1 MMQLFDATVAN
12 TIKRAF
18 LGWVV
23 ILDDGHGWETAGKR
37 SLDGTLRENEF
48 NASLEGKLS
57 LLLDGCEI
65 EYYSLASGW
74 SDENLNKRSQLEN
87 YHHRAA
93 HDEGKKV
100 IGVSIHADA
109 YPPDTSAKGYCV
121 YYYKNGAKHSKKGKK
136 FSRYVSDSI
145 LQSDLK
151 HGHII
156 APRHDDGISGANF
169 HMLRETLGTWCLI
182 ENAFMTNDRDLS
194 YLKRDDFR
202 NHRAMAIFWALYNY
216 ITYA

>member
-1 MMQLFDATVAN
+1 MQLFDSTVAN
-12 TIKRAF
+12 TIKNAF
-18 LGWVV
+18 LNWIV
-23 ILDDGHGWETAGKR
+23 ILDDGHGWETPGKR
-37 SLDGTLRENEF
+37 SADGSLRENEF
-48 NASLEGKLS
+48 NSSLESKLN

-74 SDENLNKRSQLEN
+74 ADENLNKRSKLEN
-87 YHHRAA
+87 HHYRFAQK
-93 HDEGKKV
+93 EGKQT
-100 IGVSIHADA
+100 IGISIHADA
-109 YPPDTSAKGYCV
+109 YLPDLGANGFCV
-121 YYYKNGAKHSKKGKK
+121 YYFKKGLAYSKKGKK
-136 FSRYVSDSI
+136 FARYIADSI
-145 LQSDLK
+145 TQSDFK

-156 APRHDDGISGANF
+156 TPRHDSGIQGENF